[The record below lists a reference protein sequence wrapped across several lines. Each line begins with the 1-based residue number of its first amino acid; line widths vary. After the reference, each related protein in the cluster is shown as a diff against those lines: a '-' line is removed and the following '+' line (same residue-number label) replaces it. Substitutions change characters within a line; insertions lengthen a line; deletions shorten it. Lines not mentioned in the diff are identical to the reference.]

1 MGVYFG
7 KVSMILLGLILF
19 PITKLNVFGYL
30 FGWSFDST
38 IYIHR
43 LCGWFCIWFIVFH
56 VLIITIQKQSIYM
69 ILILYYLGIDFLFT
83 WKGKIPVFPGTVA
96 YIIFIFV
103 GLTSRQSVRR
113 KHYMIFYF
121 VFILYIIYN
130 RVIYQH

>member
-1 MGVYFG
+1 MNNIRFNIYHLILFCCTLFCLLLLLYNSYSKHGIYGMGVYFG

-56 VLIITIQKQSIYM
+56 VLIITIQKQSIYI
-69 ILILYYLGIDFLFT
+69 ILILFRY
-83 WKGKIPVFPGTVA
+83 
-96 YIIFIFV
+96 
-103 GLTSRQSVRR
+103 
-113 KHYMIFYF
+113 
-121 VFILYIIYN
+121 
-130 RVIYQH
+130 